1 MLLETYSKRIIMA
14 ECNPEFESLH
24 CIADLDQNIEKVLP
38 YLNAV
43 LGGYE
48 YLKNPPDVIF
58 KANGK
63 LITVQGKQIAVNALK
78 TKEEAVKILE
88 WMKKEINNAWE
99 NRNTITPS
107 YEGLPRPNMV
117 EILKCLP
124 KTNCRQCGFP
134 TCMVFATK
142 VAEGVKGS
150 DDCPEIQDRAG
161 KNLDDYMDLFQFTT

>member
-1 MLLETYSKRIIMA
+1 MLLENYSKRIIRA
-14 ECNPEFESLH
+14 ECSSTFESLH
-24 CIADLDQNIEKVLP
+24 CIADLDQDIEKALP
-38 YLNAV
+38 YLNSE

-48 YLKNPPDVIF
+48 YLKDPPAVIF

-78 TKEEAVKILE
+78 TEEEAVKVLE
-88 WMKKEINNAWE
+88 WLKKEINHAWE
-99 NRNTITPS
+99 NKDTITPS
-107 YEGLPRPNMV
+107 YEGQPRPNIV

-142 VAEGVKGS
+142 VAAGIKAAG
-150 DDCPEIQDRAG
+150 DCPEITATAG
-161 KNLDDYMDLFQFTT
+161 GKLNDYMGGFKFE